1 MINVVNTFGVELDKL
16 TIYSMTIDKDIKSIK
31 DLEDG
36 AEIEVDKLLD
46 FVDEK
51 EDGSVVELFS
61 IMATDG
67 TVYAT
72 NSKTF
77 REDVINIV
85 NVFDGTDIKPTIIKQ
100 SDVSRS
106 GRTFNY
112 AILKKNK

>member
-1 MINVVNTFGVELDKL
+1 MITVVNNFGVELDNL
-16 TIYSMTIDKDIKSIK
+16 TVYCMTIDKDIKSIK
-31 DLEDG
+31 DLPDG
-36 AEIEVDKLLD
+36 TEIEIDKLLD

-77 REDVINIV
+77 REDVLNITK
-85 NVFDGTDIKPTIIKQ
+85 VFEGSDIKPTIIKM
-100 SDVSRS
+100 SDTSRS

-112 AILKKNK
+112 AILKKK